1 MLLII
6 ASLFAIAPIQYPEAH
21 RGNVVDTLHGVEV
34 ADPYRWL
41 EQDVRES
48 NDVRD
53 WVQDENTITRQY
65 LDSIET
71 RPYIKETLTNMAYH
85 SIVVVGGSNL
95 ETQDCKTTVLFTQ
108 EILQQQSKK
117 YY

>member
-6 ASLFAIAPIQYPEAH
+6 ASLFTIAPIQYPEAY
-21 RGNVVDTLHGVEV
+21 RGDIVETLHGVEV

-48 NDVRD
+48 NEVRM

-71 RPYIKETLTNMAYH
+71 RP
-85 SIVVVGGSNL
+85 
-95 ETQDCKTTVLFTQ
+95 
-108 EILQQQSKK
+108 
-117 YY
+117 